1 MSRKRVPVVYMV
13 YDDKGGS
20 LVKLYKGSLKCG
32 GVLPC
37 SALLAGANATLG
49 CL

>member
-1 MSRKRVPVVYMV
+1 MSRKRVPVVYRV

-20 LVKLYKGSLKCG
+20 LVNFYKGSLGCDG
-32 GVLPC
+32 FLPC
-37 SALLAGANATLG
+37 SALLAGSNATLG